1 MSQTATQGQSPQ
13 VGGPVAKFR
22 SLVSVADLPPPMS
35 ERLRLAS
42 AMAEVALSVQE
53 DGLDLGERLQILADG
68 AVDVVPGADCAA
80 IVVPDGHQRLTA
92 RAVCGALPPAVVRLQ
107 SDLGEG
113 PCLTAVT
120 QTDRVWVPDVA
131 RDPRWP
137 RFASRAAALGVQ
149 SMICTPLVLGTTIL
163 GSLSLGSAAVNAF
176 DEESASLAA
185 IFAAHTTT
193 ALAAA
198 EGRRQLGAAIS
209 SRDIIGQA
217 KGILMERYQI
227 SAEGAFAVL
236 IRTSQNTNVKL
247 HDVAVELCE
256 SRTMA
261 TLPPRDA
268 VAMGH
273 ADGQPQ
279 G

>member
-1 MSQTATQGQSPQ
+1 MFQIAPEGQSPSEA
-13 VGGPVAKFR
+13 GPVAKLR

-53 DGLDLGERLQILADG
+53 DGLDLSQRLQILVDG
-68 AVDVVPGADCAA
+68 AVQIVPGADCAA
-80 IVVPDGHQRLTA
+80 IVVPDGQQRLTA
-92 RAVCGALPPAVVRLQ
+92 RAVSGQLPPAVMGLQ
-107 SDLGEG
+107 NDLGEG
-113 PCLTAVT
+113 PCLSAVA

-137 RFASRAAALGVQ
+137 RFASRAAAWGVR
-149 SMICTPLVLGTTIL
+149 SMICTPLVLGTTVL
-163 GSLSLGSAAVNAF
+163 GSLTLGSAAVTGF
-176 DEESASLAA
+176 DQESLSLAA

-198 EGRRQLGAAIS
+198 EGRRQLRAAIN

-217 KGILMERYQI
+217 KGILMERYQM
-227 SAEGAFAVL
+227 GADAAFQLLV
-236 IRTSQNTNVKL
+236 RTSQSTNVKL

-256 SRTMA
+256 RRTIP
-261 TLPPRDA
+261 TPPPQDA
-268 VAMGH
+268 APGCH
-273 ADGQPQ
+273 AHGQPDA
-279 G
+279 

>member
-1 MSQTATQGQSPQ
+1 MSQTAHEGQSPPEAE
-13 VGGPVAKFR
+13 PVAKFR

-35 ERLRLAS
+35 ERLQLAS
-42 AMAEVALSVQE
+42 AMAEVAMSVQE
-53 DGLDLGERLQILADG
+53 DGLDLGERLQILVDG
-68 AVDVVPGADCAA
+68 AVDIVPGADCAA
-80 IVVPDGHQRLTA
+80 IVVPDGQQQLMA
-92 RAVCGALPPAVVRLQ
+92 RAVCGQLPPAVVRLQ

-113 PCLTAVT
+113 PCLSAVA

-149 SMICTPLVLGTTIL
+149 SMICTPLVLGTTVL

-198 EGRRQLGAAIS
+198 EGRRQLSAAIS

-217 KGILMERYQI
+217 KGILMERYQM
-227 SAEGAFAVL
+227 SADAAFAVL

-261 TLPPRDA
+261 TLPPHDDGSW
-268 VAMGH
+268 GH
-273 ADGQPQ
+273 ADA
-279 G
+279 

>member
-1 MSQTATQGQSPQ
+1 MSQTAHEGQSPP
-13 VGGPVAKFR
+13 GAGPVTQFR

-92 RAVCGALPPAVVRLQ
+92 RAVCGQLPPEVVRLQ

-120 QTDRVWVPDVA
+120 QTDRVCVPDVA

-137 RFASRAAALGVQ
+137 RFASRAAAWGVR
-149 SMICTPLVLGTTIL
+149 SMICTPLVLGTTVL

-198 EGRRQLGAAIS
+198 EGRRQLSAAIS

-227 SAEGAFAVL
+227 SADAAFGVL
-236 IRTSQNTNVKL
+236 VRTSQNTNVKL

-256 SRTMA
+256 SRTIA
-261 TLPPRDA
+261 TLPPQDA
-268 VAMGH
+268 APGCH
-273 ADGQPQ
+273 PNSQPDA
-279 G
+279 